1 MRLSPISSRAE
12 GSLIALVGV
21 LYGGGRPSAFQ
32 DGAQRTPSAATPF
45 ERATMAGW
53 LTRTR
58 AVIVGEDARKALIGS
73 NKVRLR

>member
-12 GSLIALVGV
+12 GSLIALVG

-58 AVIVGEDARKALIGS
+58 AVIVGEDARKALIAEQ
-73 NKVRLR
+73 